1 MPQIPSTSDPV
12 LRRGRVPKIWQREI
26 SSVLISETRLR
37 KRVHELAEEITR
49 DHADSRLVVVSL
61 LSGSAVF
68 MADLIRRI
76 PLPIELDFMA
86 ASSYGMGTVPREI
99 SFTKDLKLSI
109 KGRNVL
115 LLDDIIDSGH
125 TLWETRRQLRALH
138 PRRIS
143 TCVLLDKPARRE
155 RRIQADYSGFTIPDL
170 FVVGYGMDHA
180 ERYRNLPFI
189 GLLHPS
195 QFLQAP

>member
-1 MPQIPSTSDPV
+1 MPQIPSISDPV
-12 LRRGRVPKIWQREI
+12 LGRGRVPKIWQREI

-86 ASSYGMGTVPREI
+86 ASSYRMGTVPREI

-125 TLWETRRQLRALH
+125 TLWETRRQLRTLH